1 MLEPLRHDRPFRY
14 SQAYARE
21 AVAFLVR
28 GGRDIVWKDD
38 DTLPS
43 FPKPIHM
50 PSDLTFVNRLQW
62 GLASVM
68 GGLEAEANFY
78 RIVDPWLDAA
88 VTAPP
93 K

>member
-1 MLEPLRHDRPFRY
+1 
-14 SQAYARE
+14 
-21 AVAFLVR
+21 
-28 GGRDIVWKDD
+28 
-38 DTLPS
+38 LPS

-50 PSDLTFVNRLQW
+50 PTDLTFVNRLQW

-68 GGLEAEANFY
+68 GGLEAEANFF

-93 K
+93 T